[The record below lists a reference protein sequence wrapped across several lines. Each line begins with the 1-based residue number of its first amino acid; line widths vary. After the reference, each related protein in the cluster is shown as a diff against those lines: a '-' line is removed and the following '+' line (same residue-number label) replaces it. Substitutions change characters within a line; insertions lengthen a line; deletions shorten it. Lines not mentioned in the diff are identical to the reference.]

1 MNHQLKTEQ
10 FAELAGVKPR
20 TILLAHSRA
29 KNYLGIK
36 PIKLPNGRLRWNEAD
51 VLAALGVAD
60 GH

>member
-10 FAELAGVKPR
+10 FAALAGVKPR
-20 TILLAHSRA
+20 TILLAHSCT

-36 PIKLPNGRLRWNEAD
+36 PTKLSNGRLRWNEAD